1 MNGQSGLG
9 AGASGLAYVSSVGQR
24 SATETLFGIIAAFI
38 EQRTWTQADLARRLE
53 TQSETIRKRLGE
65 LAASGFKLER
75 DEEHPHVY
83 WSVPQDWFPGALVF
97 KPDEIEDL
105 LRLIARAPRSELRDK
120 FIDLVVKRLSNLGH
134 SSKGFDPDAVRP
146 PEVRAEEERW
156 LALVEDAAA
165 KRVAL
170 KMRYFTASR
179 RSESWRHVSVHR
191 VDLGPHPHFIA
202 TCHKA
207 NALRRFRVS
216 GVSFAD
222 LDRGEPFRHVMPEE
236 LAAFDSESFGSFHE
250 DGPVVRCA
258 FFVRQAEAAWV
269 ARNLPEGR
277 VTQEEEKDG
286 VRFVVETTA
295 VTLVARFVA
304 SLGAA
309 ARPETPALAEQVAAI
324 ARDAFANATG
334 QPIAP

>member
-1 MNGQSGLG
+1 M
-9 AGASGLAYVSSVGQR
+9 GQR

-38 EQRTWTQADLARRLE
+38 EQRTWTQADLARKLE

-65 LAASGFKLER
+65 LKASGFKLER
-75 DEEHPHVY
+75 EEDHPHVF
-83 WSVPQDWFPGALVF
+83 WSVPKDWFPGALVF
-97 KPDEIEDL
+97 KPDEIGDL
-105 LRLIARAPRSELRDK
+105 LRLMGRAPRGELRERL
-120 FIDLVVKRLSNLGH
+120 IDVVVKRLSNLGH
-134 SSKGFDPDAVRP
+134 AQSDFDPEAVRS

-179 RSESWRHVSVHR
+179 RTESWRHVSVHR
-191 VDLGPHPHFIA
+191 VDLGAHPHFIA
-202 TCHKA
+202 VCHKA
-207 NALRRFRVS
+207 SALRRFRVS
-216 GVSFAD
+216 GVSFAQ
-222 LDRGEPFRHVMPEE
+222 LDASEPFRSVTPEE
-236 LAAFDSESFGSFHE
+236 LAAFDQASFGGFHE

-258 FFVRQAEAAWV
+258 FFVRQPEAAWV

-277 VTQEEEKDG
+277 VTQEEDKDG

-304 SLGAA
+304 GLGGA
-309 ARPETPALAEQVAAI
+309 ARPETPALAERVAAI
-324 ARDAFANATG
+324 AREALANATDV
-334 QPIAP
+334 AT